1 LIRCGLLAKRDIIP
15 VRVGLR
21 FVVVVVIDDESFA
34 NKTLVQDSVVDSV
47 VFSLSLGLEP
57 DDFGGLR

>member
-21 FVVVVVIDDESFA
+21 FVAVVVDDESFA
-34 NKTLVQDSVVDSV
+34 NKTLVQGSVVDSV